1 MVQGCGRTAHVRVVR
16 AGERGNCAGAG
27 AAAAAAAT
35 ATAAAAA
42 AAGEAR
48 SGFPVNAAAPSPLE
62 SSIKAGWQMQQPA
75 DTVSGA
81 SFQYPCHRLRAGSR
95 TIKTNMKDC

>member
-1 MVQGCGRTAHVRVVR
+1 MVQGCGRSAHVRVESGLGR
-16 AGERGNCAGAG
+16 GGNCAGAC
-27 AAAAAAAT
+27 
-35 ATAAAAA
+35 AAAAA

-62 SSIKAGWQMQQPA
+62 SSNKAGWQMQQPA